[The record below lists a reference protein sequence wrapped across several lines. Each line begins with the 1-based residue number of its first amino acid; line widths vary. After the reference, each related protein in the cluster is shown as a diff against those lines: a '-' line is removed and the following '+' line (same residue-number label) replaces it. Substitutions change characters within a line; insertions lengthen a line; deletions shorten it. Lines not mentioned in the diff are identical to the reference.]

1 MPPINAVMMQYFH
14 WDYPADGSLWNQ
26 VAGDAQALADAG
38 ISALWLP
45 PPTKAQG
52 IDDVGYGTYDLWDF
66 GEFDQKGGIRTKYG
80 TRQQL
85 DQAITA
91 AHQAG
96 LQVYIDVVF
105 NHKGGADDWE
115 RTSGRRS
122 TGRTATSTSA
132 RRGRSEFGRCSTF
145 RAVSTPA
152 CNGVRGTSIPSTTTS

>member
-1 MPPINAVMMQYFH
+1 MPAINAVMMQYFH

-26 VAGDAQALADAG
+26 VAGDARALADAG

-45 PPTKAQG
+45 PPTKAQS
-52 IDDVGYGTYDLWDF
+52 IDDVGYGTYDLWDL

-85 DQAITA
+85 EQAIAA

-115 RTSGRRS
+115 RT
-122 TGRTATSTSA
+122 
-132 RRGRSEFGRCSTF
+132 
-145 RAVSTPA
+145 
-152 CNGVRGTSIPSTTTS
+152 I